1 MAENESH
8 KVVNSIRLAGSE
20 DLDKIAR
27 CQKKAFPGSLSTAM
41 GLPYLRKM
49 LEWYVVQPTAFL
61 FYIEENGECAGYCGG
76 FLVDGSLATG
86 SASGMLQHSF
96 NRAVWSFV
104 FRPWLLL
111 HKEMRAK
118 IPFAVRNIKR
128 KFGIVD
134 EKQENDIKK
143 MHNPPNEPYTG
154 LVVIGND
161 PAYRSKGYGSRLLQE
176 FEEISKKKGVKLM
189 RLTVNALNDTAIKSY
204 KRNGWYTANDLG
216 NTLVMEKK
224 I

>member
-1 MAENESH
+1 MAETDSH
-8 KVVNSIRLAGSE
+8 KAAHNIKTAGHE

-27 CQKKAFPGSLSTAM
+27 CQKQAFPGSLSSAM
-41 GLPYLRKM
+41 GLAYLRKM
-49 LEWYVVQPTAFL
+49 LEWYIVQPSAFL
-61 FYIEENGECAGYCGG
+61 FYIEEDGKCAGYCGG

-96 NRAVWSFV
+96 NKAVWSFV
-104 FRPWLLL
+104 FRPWLLM

-118 IPFAVRNIKR
+118 IPFAVRNVRRKLGLADKQKEQKIKETHR
-128 KFGIVD
+128 
-134 EKQENDIKK
+134 
-143 MHNPPNEPYTG
+143 PPTEPYTG

-161 PAYRSKGYGSRLLQE
+161 PAYRGKGYGSGLLRE
-176 FEEISKKKGVKLM
+176 FERVSIKKGVKLM
-189 RLTVNALNDTAIKSY
+189 RLTVNAQNETAIKSY

-216 NTLVMEKK
+216 NTHVMEKK